1 MNQATEKGNGID
13 LRPEWGI
20 FIPSVLVIILISIP
34 AVLYPKAAE
43 EVVSAIYQPFAANFG
58 TLYLWITVGLIILCV
73 YFACSRY
80 GDIKFGDPD
89 EKPEFSLSSWIAMI
103 FCSGVAGAVM
113 FWSIIE
119 PLWDIV
125 QPPQYAAPMSTQ
137 AYDWALAYLL
147 LHWGP
152 NAWCTYFITALP
164 IAYMFH
170 IRRKPFLRISSAADM
185 IIGKQKDGLLGRC
198 VDVFFI
204 LGLLFCTAVTMC
216 ISLPTVEAA
225 LARVFGIT
233 PSFGLE
239 IAILFVSALLAGVT
253 VYLGLKKGIKRLSD
267 INVVIA
273 LAMVAYGALVQLA
286 VGGQLDK
293 ARELRA
299 FLVSLGTPVT
309 LAQMRVPLEKAA
321 LRDALIEAT
330 TGPDMAHIPYP
341 VTQDMVFDAMR
352 RVETL

>member
-152 NAWCTYFITALP
+152 NAWCT
-164 IAYMFH
+164 
-170 IRRKPFLRISSAADM
+170 
-185 IIGKQKDGLLGRC
+185 
-198 VDVFFI
+198 
-204 LGLLFCTAVTMC
+204 
-216 ISLPTVEAA
+216 
-225 LARVFGIT
+225 
-233 PSFGLE
+233 
-239 IAILFVSALLAGVT
+239 
-253 VYLGLKKGIKRLSD
+253 
-267 INVVIA
+267 
-273 LAMVAYGALVQLA
+273 
-286 VGGQLDK
+286 
-293 ARELRA
+293 
-299 FLVSLGTPVT
+299 
-309 LAQMRVPLEKAA
+309 
-321 LRDALIEAT
+321 
-330 TGPDMAHIPYP
+330 
-341 VTQDMVFDAMR
+341 
-352 RVETL
+352 

>member
-1 MNQATEKGNGID
+1 MIHFGTILATLSGKTTAPSQTGLRRAHEPSDREGNGID

-125 QPPQYAAPMSTQ
+125 QPPQYAAPHEH
-137 AYDWALAYLL
+137 A
-147 LHWGP
+147 
-152 NAWCTYFITALP
+152 
-164 IAYMFH
+164 
-170 IRRKPFLRISSAADM
+170 
-185 IIGKQKDGLLGRC
+185 GL
-198 VDVFFI
+198 
-204 LGLLFCTAVTMC
+204 
-216 ISLPTVEAA
+216 
-225 LARVFGIT
+225 
-233 PSFGLE
+233 
-239 IAILFVSALLAGVT
+239 
-253 VYLGLKKGIKRLSD
+253 
-267 INVVIA
+267 
-273 LAMVAYGALVQLA
+273 
-286 VGGQLDK
+286 
-293 ARELRA
+293 
-299 FLVSLGTPVT
+299 
-309 LAQMRVPLEKAA
+309 
-321 LRDALIEAT
+321 
-330 TGPDMAHIPYP
+330 
-341 VTQDMVFDAMR
+341 
-352 RVETL
+352 